1 MRIGIDA
8 RKILNPHKGESIGVG
23 HYTYKIIQYLL
34 ESDHENEY
42 VIFFDASVRQKD
54 VRKFTKKNVKIVF
67 YPFSDYKK
75 YLPGAYNEILA
86 SAILSRENLDILH
99 VTSTEVQIPATYR
112 GRVVLTVHDLGVL
125 KTPESYKKVA
135 RLQAKTTK
143 RFMIKK
149 ADHIIAVSRTIADDV
164 MDIYNKTP
172 NMVDV
177 VYSGLDKRFFTESKF
192 CNGKNI
198 SKKFGITK
206 KYVLFLGTI
215 EPSKNVTR
223 LLHAFSIFKES
234 RIKKSRRELCDY
246 QMLIAGKPGWLASD
260 IKHMVKDLQLV
271 RDVKFSGYV
280 IGDEL
285 VPIFK
290 NAEFF
295 VLPSLYEGFGTTILE
310 AFATGT
316 PAIVTNAG
324 SAPEIAGGAAKLVNP
339 IDTKE
344 IAQAMIEFAND
355 EDMRDDF
362 RQKGLRR
369 AHDFDWQKTAKETLD
384 IYKKIVA

>member
-23 HYTYKIIQYLL
+23 HYTYQLIRYLL

-86 SAILSRENLDILH
+86 SAILSREKLDVLH
-99 VTSTEVQIPATYR
+99 ITSTEVQIPATYR

-135 RLQAKTTK
+135 RLQAKTIK

-149 ADHIIAVSRTIADDV
+149 ADHIIAVSHTIATDV
-164 MDIYNKTP
+164 KNIYNKAP
-172 NMVDV
+172 DVIDV
-177 VYSGLDKRFFTESKF
+177 VHSGLDKRFFTENKF

-246 QMLIAGKPGWLASD
+246 QMLIAGKPGWLAGD

-324 SAPEIAGGAAKLVNP
+324 SAPEIANGAAKLVNP

-384 IYKKIVA
+384 IYKKMVA